1 MRLSKSFIKTL
12 RDAPKD
18 ETARSAGYLIRAGY
32 VYKEMAGI
40 YDYLPLG
47 LRVIENIKGI
57 IREELNKIGGQEV
70 LMSSLQNPELWKKT
84 DRWDDTKVD
93 IWFKTELSAGGELGL
108 APTHE
113 EPITN
118 MLKTYVKSY
127 KDLPLAVYQFQTK
140 FRNELRAKSGILRT
154 REFLMKDLY
163 SFHTS
168 EEDLD
173 RFYHEAEGAYAKI
186 YERLGLGE
194 DTFETFASG
203 GVFSKYS
210 HEYQTIIPV
219 GEDTIYYNKDKS
231 VVLNEEVLLDDVLED
246 LNVKRDELENTR
258 AAEVGNIFK
267 LKFKYSEPLGLKI
280 SNEQNEVQ
288 SVYMGCYGIGVS
300 RVMGV
305 IAEKF
310 CDDKGLVW
318 PENIAPFKYYLA
330 PIGEAGS
337 KLAEELYNGHEEQIM
352 LDDRDL
358 RPGEKFTDAELMG
371 IPYRVVISDKTLAEN
386 AVEITER
393 KTGESKLVS
402 LDEFKGML
410 A

>member
-57 IREELNKIGGQEV
+57 IREELNKIGGQEI

-118 MLKTYVKSY
+118 MLKTYIKSY

-173 RFYHEAEGAYAKI
+173 RFYHEVEGAYAKI
-186 YERLGLGE
+186 YERLGLGD

-246 LNVKRDELENTR
+246 LKVKREELEATR

-267 LKFKYSEPLGLKI
+267 LGTKFSAPLGLEYTDDN
-280 SNEQNEVQ
+280 NERREI
-288 SVYMGCYGIGVS
+288 YMGCYGIGIS
-300 RVMGV
+300 RLVGV
-305 IAEKF
+305 LAEYFADDNGLYWPESVAPYKYYLIGI
-310 CDDKGLVW
+310 DDKGVKAA
-318 PENIAPFKYYLA
+318 E
-330 PIGEAGS
+330 
-337 KLAEELYNGHEEQIM
+337 KLYKNHEELMI

-358 RPGEKFTDAELMG
+358 RPGEKFADADLIG
-371 IPYRVVISDKTLAEN
+371 IPYRVVVSDKTLEKDS
-386 AVEITER
+386 VEITDR
-393 KTGESKLVS
+393 KTGKSKMVPLK
-402 LDEFKGML
+402 DFKKSCK
-410 A
+410 